1 MKNISSFKDLMDSHP
16 SAQKFLIQF
25 NVFLKKYL
33 DTRLPLLPFKGHK
46 LLKSSIEWGL
56 FSEGKRFRPLLI
68 FATGQWLKV
77 PNRELLPWASA
88 VEMIHTAS
96 LIHDDLPAMD
106 NSCTRRGRPACHIK
120 FGEDMALLA
129 GDTLWTTAF
138 GLLALQKKNQ
148 VKSAWLSL
156 LSDSVGFN
164 GLMGGQALD
173 LRPPKKPIAS
183 YYQTMHSL
191 KTGMLISVGIK
202 GVLVLTS
209 NQNDKKKRLKKIM
222 DLIGQAFQLADDLE
236 DKKEKS
242 NVTYIW
248 DRKKVK
254 NQLYKLTDTI
264 LNTIGSH
271 KTTRSQASSYLLK
284 DLVLFNQNR
293 WKKR

>member
-1 MKNISSFKDLMDSHP
+1 MDLHP

-33 DTRLPLLPFKGHK
+33 NTHLTSLPWTGHK
-46 LLKSSIEWGL
+46 VLKSAIEWGV
-56 FSEGKRFRPLLI
+56 FSGGKRFRPLLV

-77 PNRELLPWASA
+77 PPRELFPWASA
-88 VEMIHTAS
+88 VEMIHAAS

-106 NSCTRRGRPACHIK
+106 NSFTRRGKPACHRE

-138 GLLALQKKNQ
+138 GLLSLQKKNQ
-148 VKSAWLSL
+148 VKSEWLSI

-173 LRPPKKPIAS
+173 LRPPKKPVAS

-191 KTGMLISVGIK
+191 KTGMLISAAIK
-202 GVLVLTS
+202 GVLALAP

-222 DLIGQAFQLADDLE
+222 NLIGQAFQLADDLE

-248 DRKKVK
+248 NRKKVK
-254 NQLYKLTDTI
+254 NQLYELTDTI
-264 LNTIGSH
+264 LNTIGSK
-271 KTTRSQASSYLLK
+271 KTSSKASPYLLK
-284 DLVLFNQNR
+284 DLVLFNQDR